1 MMKYNNFKTLS
12 KMEMKGI
19 KGGDA
24 DGEACSNTYQDANGN
39 WQTEPGVCATHQH
52 VQHSFFA
59 TTGYYQPYCKSTHFP
74 SPVPLTSNGGVSKCG
89 KWYPLTVF

>member
-12 KMEMKGI
+12 KIEMKSI

-24 DGEACSNTYQDANGN
+24 DGEACSNTYQTSNGE
-39 WQTEPGVCATHQH
+39 WVTEYGKCATYTH
-52 VQHSFFA
+52 VQNTFFSTSGYHQPFCQTTSFQ
-59 TTGYYQPYCKSTHFP
+59 T
-74 SPVPLTSNGGVSKCG
+74 PVPLTSNGGVSKCG